1 MFKGRRPIDNIGLMS
16 LTDQSINAGVPRSSS
31 DTDLIAWLRL
41 THCTALKP
49 AQLIALLKVV
59 GSPQAIIEAAKH
71 SPQSLNLSAV
81 ALSAISNPANRE
93 VAWVDAAMDWQ
104 ACNGNRIVTLSDA
117 SYPAHLLD
125 VGSPPPL
132 LYVAGR
138 IDMLGLDAIG
148 VIGSRQCTAAGIGNA
163 HAFAQALAQAGLCIV
178 SGMAAG
184 IDAAAHTGALS
195 VGGATVG
202 VLGTGIDFNYPK
214 INARLFAQMREQGCL
229 ISEHPLG
236 TPPLREHFPRR
247 NRLIAGLGLG
257 VLVVE
262 AAKQS
267 GSLITAKQ
275 AINVNRE
282 VFAIPG
288 SIHSPVSKG
297 CHQLIREG
305 AKLVESAQDILE
317 EIRFTPQTS
326 ASKLPGGSLTC
337 AAPPTALDS
346 TSIWYQWL
354 GFDPI
359 SPDDLSAR
367 SGIQLEEW
375 LVILGDLEANGG
387 IVRHLDGRVTRCN

>member
-1 MFKGRRPIDNIGLMS
+1 MGPIHNIGFMTQIPHPFTAS
-16 LTDQSINAGVPRSSS
+16 AATASS
-31 DTDLIAWLRL
+31 DIDLIAWLHL
-41 THCTALKP
+41 AHCTALKP
-49 AQLIALLKVV
+49 AQLITLLKLM
-59 GSPQAIIEAAKH
+59 GSPLAVLDAAKQ
-71 SPQSLNLSAV
+71 SPQSLNLPAATVSAL
-81 ALSAISNPANRE
+81 ANPANRE
-93 VAWVDAAMDWQ
+93 IAWVQAAMNWQ
-104 ACNGNRIVTLSDA
+104 ACTGNRIITLSDPK
-117 SYPAHLLD
+117 YPAQLLD
-125 VGSPPPL
+125 VGSPPAL
-132 LYVAGR
+132 LYLTGR
-138 IDMLGLDAIG
+138 IEMLGLDAIG

-163 HAFAQALAQAGLCIV
+163 QAFAQALGQAGLCIV

-184 IDAAAHTGALS
+184 IDAAAHAGALS

-202 VLGTGIDFNYPK
+202 VLGTGIDLNYPK
-214 INARLFAQMREQGCL
+214 SNARLFAQMRETGCL

-262 AAKQS
+262 AARQS

-275 AINVNRE
+275 AINANRE

-317 EIRFTPQTS
+317 EIRFVPRTHP
-326 ASKLPGGSLTC
+326 LL
-337 AAPPTALDS
+337 APARPLSCGTGPTQPNFNA
-346 TSIWYQWL
+346 IWYQWL

-367 SGIQLEEW
+367 SGIQLDEW
-375 LVILGDLEANGG
+375 LVVLGDLEANGG
-387 IVRHLDGRVTRCN
+387 IVRHLDGRVMRCK

>member
-1 MFKGRRPIDNIGLMS
+1 MGPIHNIGSMTQIPHPLAN
-16 LTDQSINAGVPRSSS
+16 TAAATPS
-31 DTDLIAWLRL
+31 DVDLIAWLHL
-41 THCTALKP
+41 AHCTALKP
-49 AQLIALLKVV
+49 AQLIALLKQM
-59 GSPQAIIEAAKH
+59 GSPLAVLEAAKQ
-71 SPQSLNLSAV
+71 SPQSLNLPVATVSAL
-81 ALSAISNPANRE
+81 ANPANRE
-93 VAWVDAAMDWQ
+93 IAWVQAAMDWQ
-104 ACNGNRIVTLSDA
+104 ACTGNQIITLSDPK
-117 SYPAHLLD
+117 YPAQLLD

-132 LYVAGR
+132 LYVTGR
-138 IDMLGLDAIG
+138 IEMLGLDAIG

-163 HAFAQALAQAGLCIV
+163 QAFAQALAQAGLAVV

-184 IDAAAHTGALS
+184 IDSAAHTGALS

-202 VLGTGIDFNYPK
+202 VLGTGIDLSYPK
-214 INARLFAQMREQGCL
+214 SNARLFAQMRETGCL

-275 AINVNRE
+275 AINANRE

-317 EIRFTPQTS
+317 EIRFIPLALGVQ
-326 ASKLPGGSLTC
+326 SKDGPLTC
-337 AAPPTALDS
+337 GAPPTARDS
-346 TSIWYQWL
+346 SSIWYQWL

-367 SGIQLEEW
+367 SGIQLDEW
-375 LVILGDLEANGG
+375 LVVLGDLEANGG
-387 IVRHLDGRVTRCN
+387 IVRHLDGRVMRCN

>member
-1 MFKGRRPIDNIGLMS
+1 MPLISYPPNTPPD
-16 LTDQSINAGVPRSSS
+16 TAS
-31 DTDLIAWLRL
+31 DIDLIAWLRL
-41 THCTALKP
+41 THCVAFKS
-49 AQLIALLKVV
+49 AQLFALLKTF
-59 GSPQAIIEAAKH
+59 GSPFAILEAAKQ
-71 SPQSLNLSAV
+71 SPHSLNLPPATVSALV
-81 ALSAISNPANRE
+81 NPAARE
-93 VAWVDAAMDWQ
+93 IAWVDAAMDWQ
-104 ACNGNRIVTLSDA
+104 SGAGNMIITLSDA
-117 SYPAHLLD
+117 HYPAHLLD
-125 VGSPPPL
+125 IGSPPPL
-132 LYVAGR
+132 LYATGYTA
-138 IDMLGLDAIG
+138 MLQQDAIG
-148 VIGSRQCTAAGIGNA
+148 IIGSRQCTAAGIGNA
-163 HAFAQALAQAGLCIV
+163 QAFAQSLAQAGLSIV

-184 IDAAAHTGALS
+184 IDAAAHAGALS
-195 VGGATVG
+195 VGGSTIG
-202 VLGTGIDFNYPK
+202 VLGTGIDLNYPK
-214 INARLFAQMREQGCL
+214 SNARLFAQMREQGCL

-262 AAKQS
+262 AAIQS

-275 AINVNRE
+275 AVNTNRE

-317 EIRFTPQTS
+317 EIRFEPKARPSQ
-326 ASKLPGGSLTC
+326 APNGPLACG
-337 AAPPTALDS
+337 APPTPRDS
-346 TSIWYQWL
+346 DSIWYQWL

-367 SGIQLEEW
+367 SGIQLDEW

-387 IVRHLDGRVTRCN
+387 IVRHLDGRVMRCN